1 MRDCPAS
8 VMKTLYGDIKEALQR
23 KFYEVKLDQNREFK
37 MARNDLFRDKI
48 KSANHDYHS
57 LQIFSFSSSF
67 LFSQG
72 FGGSSQGFANFL
84 LFCVFTEQF
93 KTRLRGVAQKL
104 FVCCLL
110 PIKRK
115 LQDSS
120 GYSGEETPMI
130 ETRSLADSC
139 HNKYETYD

>member
-8 VMKTLYGDIKEALQR
+8 VMKTLYRDIKEALQTAT
-23 KFYEVKLDQNREFK
+23 K
-37 MARNDLFRDKI
+37 
-48 KSANHDYHS
+48 
-57 LQIFSFSSSF
+57 
-67 LFSQG
+67 G

-120 GYSGEETPMI
+120 RYSGEETPMI

-139 HNKYETYD
+139 HNNYETYD